1 MKARGDAKLK
11 TLPDALQE
19 RFFQELRTT
28 SIEKALAW
36 LSTNH
41 GVESSPAAAS
51 EFFRWYPRT
60 GWLKRSA
67 SFAEELQATLRKLPE
82 LQVTAEQASA
92 VAQVA
97 FEMQAAQDRDASL
110 FLALNKGKI
119 KRAELQLK
127 AEAQAL
133 RLRQY
138 EDKIRTARESLEKAK
153 AKGGIS
159 KETIELIEQQLK
171 LL

>member
-28 SIEKALAW
+28 SIAKALEW
-36 LSTNH
+36 LKQHH
-41 GVESSPAAAS
+41 GVESSPSAAS
-51 EFFRWYPRT
+51 EFFRWYPRV
-60 GWLKRSA
+60 GWLKKSA
-67 SFAEELQATLRKLPE
+67 SFAEELKATVKALPE
-82 LQVTAEQASA
+82 LKITADQASA

-97 FEMQAAQDRDASL
+97 FEIQAAQDKDASL
-110 FLALNKGKI
+110 FLALHKGKI
-119 KRAELQLK
+119 KKAELQLK
-127 AEAQAL
+127 AEAQSL

-138 EDKIRTARESLEKAK
+138 EDKIRHAREALEKART
-153 AKGGIS
+153 KGGIS
-159 KETIELIEQQLK
+159 PDTLKLIEEQLR